1 MPIVSAVS
9 GATPPPVITIRE
21 LKDHVGEEVTLQG
34 WLYNKTGKGKLHFL
48 QVRDGSGMCQAVV
61 FRDNVAPDDFEIAK
75 SLTQES
81 SVIVSGLVRAEPRAP
96 ASPAAA
102 SSTSATSKP
111 SASPTPIPS
120 PPRNT
125 GSSS

>member
-1 MPIVSAVS
+1 M
-9 GATPPPVITIRE
+9 PPVVTIQE

-61 FRDNVAPDDFEIAK
+61 FRDNVAPDDFEIAR

-81 SVIVSGLVRAEPRAP
+81 SVILSGIVRADPRAP
-96 ASPAAA
+96 AFPAAMR
-102 SSTSATSKP
+102 STSATWKR
-111 SASPTPIPS
+111 SAFRTPIPS
-120 PPRNT
+120 PPRNMA
-125 GSSS
+125 SSS